1 MAPRDP
7 SSATHG
13 QAAWEMNPWGLRP
26 VPEYSSPS
34 RLPADYDPNRLWVRF
49 LARSLSPEA
58 PARPEAI
65 TCTPEM
71 VNADSSCV
79 A

>member
-7 SSATHG
+7 SSVTHG
-13 QAAWEMNPWGLRP
+13 QAAWEMSASVASP
-26 VPEYSSPS
+26 VPEYSSP
-34 RLPADYDPNRLWVRF
+34 LQIPADYDPNRLWVRF

-65 TCTPEM
+65 M
-71 VNADSSCV
+71 HAGDG
-79 A
+79 